1 MDKALQLIRDPKAWV
16 DFGDAVD
23 SPGWDFLS
31 KQKKLSPKHRY
42 CILSLANHATD
53 MNELREQAGLFGS
66 SGINKDIKLFW
77 RKMAYKVIVDEPYRS
92 LYRKELDKQYKQ
104 NQGLPNPRD
113 INLVK
118 FRSRMKILYGFL
130 KDLMETI

>member
-1 MDKALQLIRDPKAWV
+1 
-16 DFGDAVD
+16 
-23 SPGWDFLS
+23 
-31 KQKKLSPKHRY
+31 
-42 CILSLANHATD
+42 

-104 NQGLPNPRD
+104 NQRLPNPRD